1 MTVGQY
7 LFIKFLTTDYF
18 IVYNYTKVDFIMGKA
33 DQNKRLKMENL
44 LNASF
49 ELFTSKGINKTS
61 ISDIVNKAEVAKG
74 TFYLYF
80 KDKYDIRNKLI
91 AHKSSQLFMQAY
103 DALNKAEIK
112 DFDERIVFIMN
123 YVLDQLAANK
133 GLLSFIYKDL
143 SWAVFKRALTNPLN
157 SEDVNFSDIYQK
169 MIDEADV
176 ELKDPE
182 VMLFLIIELVGST
195 GYSSIM
201 FNDPVPLDDL
211 KPHLE
216 KTVYG
221 IIKQYKGKKKKKT

>member
-1 MTVGQY
+1 
-7 LFIKFLTTDYF
+7 
-18 IVYNYTKVDFIMGKA
+18 MGKA

-49 ELFTSKGINKTS
+49 ELFTSQGINKTS

-80 KDKYDIRNKLI
+80 KDKYDIRNRLI

-103 DALNKAEIK
+103 DALNEAEIT
-112 DFDERIVFIMN
+112 DFDERIIFIMD
-123 YVLDQLAANK
+123 YVIDELTANK

-143 SWAVFKRALTNPLN
+143 SWAVFKRALTNPVA
-157 SEDVNFSDIYQK
+157 SDDVDFGKVYQK

-182 VMLFLIIELVGST
+182 VMLFLIIEMVGST

-201 FNDPVPLDDL
+201 FSDPVPIEEL

-216 KTVYG
+216 KSVRA
-221 IIKQYKGKKKKKT
+221 IIKQYKGKKKKKS

>member
-1 MTVGQY
+1 
-7 LFIKFLTTDYF
+7 
-18 IVYNYTKVDFIMGKA
+18 MGKA

>member
-1 MTVGQY
+1 
-7 LFIKFLTTDYF
+7 
-18 IVYNYTKVDFIMGKA
+18 MGKA

-221 IIKQYKGKKKKKT
+221 IIKQYKGKKKKNT